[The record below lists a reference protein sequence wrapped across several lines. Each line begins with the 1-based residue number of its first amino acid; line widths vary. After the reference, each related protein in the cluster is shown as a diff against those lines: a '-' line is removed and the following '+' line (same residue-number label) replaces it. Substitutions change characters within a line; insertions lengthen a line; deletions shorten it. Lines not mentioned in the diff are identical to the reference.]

1 MTVWRPGITFNH
13 QRVMTSQ
20 ARHSLADYLTLT
32 FGKGGS
38 FARTL
43 TVRCND
49 ESIMVPALSQV
60 VALYPQVYIKSLARV
75 LGGMPELD
83 ILLTSTGSE
92 GAERKT
98 LVDGA
103 FEQLRQSL
111 TILGIVHWEKGR
123 AEDGFLSV

>member
-1 MTVWRPGITFNH
+1 VPPELEGII
-13 QRVMTSQ
+13 SY
-20 ARHSLADYLTLT
+20 SLADCLNQT

-75 LGGMPELD
+75 LGGVPELD
-83 ILLTSTGSE
+83 ILFTITGGDAE
-92 GAERKT
+92 ERKT
-98 LVDGA
+98 LVDSA
-103 FEQLRQSL
+103 LEQLRQGL
-111 TILGIVHWEKGR
+111 TTLGIAHWEKDR
-123 AEDGFLSV
+123 AGDSF